1 MEIEGKKVSGCPY
14 HIFMAYCK
22 SNHES
27 IQQYMMYAALFLS
40 VHLPFLFGKADQFKT
55 GTGGCPATPAM
66 MYGLTIAVMVA
77 FALFF

>member
-1 MEIEGKKVSGCPY
+1 
-14 HIFMAYCK
+14 
-22 SNHES
+22 
-27 IQQYMMYAALFLS
+27 MYAALFLS